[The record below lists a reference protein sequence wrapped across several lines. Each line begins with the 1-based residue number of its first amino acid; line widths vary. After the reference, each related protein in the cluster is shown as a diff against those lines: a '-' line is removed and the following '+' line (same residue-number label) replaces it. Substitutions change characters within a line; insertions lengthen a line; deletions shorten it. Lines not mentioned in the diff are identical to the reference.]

1 MASTKSWLTP
11 EATDKNKNINPLFK
25 SPLEQIIEGS
35 AQQQKIA
42 YGKSQYNQA
51 INDAIAAID
60 KLCES
65 TGDFA
70 SFLHIKIENELDKLK
85 KI

>member
-1 MASTKSWLTP
+1 MIDPNVVVKNA
-11 EATDKNKNINPLFK
+11 EAA
-25 SPLEQIIEGS
+25 EEHR
-35 AQQQKIA
+35 IA
-42 YGKSQYNQA
+42 HGKACYNQA
-51 INDAIAAID
+51 INDAISIID